1 MLNKLSLSF
10 VFILAMTFMSC
21 QKAAEVQSNN
31 NNNPGT
37 PINKV
42 APDGFNYQT
51 TKAVAVSIS
60 ALTNTNKPI
69 AGVPVS
75 VYSTA
80 NGTIGQLL
88 FKGITNAQ
96 GQIVTRATI
105 PSYMDTVVV
114 DANFVGLI
122 HNALVTVVGNSLNC
136 ILGGSNGY
144 GGNVVGTL
152 SMNESKSAAIANT
165 IIRGTNSVNGT
176 HVSMDLNGIKTDTK
190 FSYLGDYDNSG
201 KPKYLT
207 TPGDEISVDMLNT
220 INVSLPESYKVPNLH
235 PEYITKDATS
245 NIVII
250 EDAEVWLTFTY
261 EGAGYKN
268 ALGFYTYDSK
278 TPPQSVADID
288 EITFVFPNASLK
300 GSGGNLNSGDKVN
313 IGKFKAGTT
322 IGLVLFQDAWNGRNV
337 SVGATALF
345 SNENLNPEKDE
356 SLRKHNVLLKYKDT
370 YIIGF
375 EDITRDNYSCDQDFN
390 DLMIYATSNPIT
402 AIDTDGVKDAEKP
415 VDTDGDGV
423 MDVFDVYPS
432 DPERAYINY
441 YPSKDN
447 WGTLAFEDMF
457 PSSGDYDMNDLVIS
471 YRYTMV
477 SNAKNDVVEMTAEY
491 QPLANGAAYHN
502 GFGVQFPF
510 APDMIKSATG
520 QKVTSNLS
528 KLNGN
533 GTEAGQKKAVIM
545 AIDDVSAWLFNPGGA
560 YFANTRMEYD
570 KVTTPPVSI
579 FISFVTPISSSTLDI
594 ANNNPFLVSNQRR
607 PYEVHL
613 PGFAPT
619 DLADLSLLG
628 TGEDNSDPK
637 SNRYYVTKDNH
648 PWALNFASGF
658 VHPIENAAIND
669 AYLHFFDWAQSGG
682 TSYRDWYSNTGSGY
696 RNTSKLFTK

>member
-1 MLNKLSLSF
+1 MLNKSITF
-10 VFILAMTFMSC
+10 VFILALTVMSC

-31 NNNPGT
+31 ANPST
-37 PINKV
+37 PVNKV

-60 ALTNTNKPI
+60 TLTNTNKPI
-69 AGVPVS
+69 SGVPVT
-75 VYSTA
+75 VYSLA
-80 NGTIGQLL
+80 NGTRGQLL
-88 FKGITNAQ
+88 FKGISNAQ
-96 GQIVTRATI
+96 GQIVTRASI

-114 DANFVGLI
+114 DANFVGLV
-122 HNALVTVVGNSLNC
+122 HNVLVSVNGNSLNC
-136 ILGGSNGY
+136 ILGGLEGY

-152 SMNESKSAAIANT
+152 SVNESKSANIANT
-165 IIRGTNSVNGT
+165 IIRGTNSANGT
-176 HVSMDLNGIKTDTK
+176 TVTMDLNGIKTDTK

-207 TPGDEISVDMLNT
+207 NPGDEITVDMLNT

-245 NIVII
+245 NIVIK
-250 EDAEVWLTFTY
+250 EDADVWLTFTY
-261 EGAGYKN
+261 EGAGYRN

-278 TPPQSVADID
+278 TPPQSVADIN
-288 EITFVFPNASLK
+288 EIKFVFPNASLK
-300 GSGGNLNSGDKVN
+300 NSGGSLNSGDKVK
-313 IGKFKAGTT
+313 IGTFKAGTT
-322 IGLVLFQDAWNGRNV
+322 IGLVLFQDAWNGKDV

-345 SNENLNPEKDE
+345 SDPNLNPEPNVD
-356 SLRKHNVLLKYKDT
+356 LRKHNVMLKYNDT

-375 EDITRDNYSCDQDFN
+375 EDIRRDNYSCDQDFN
-390 DLMIYATSNPIT
+390 DLMIYATSNPVT

-423 MDVFDVYPS
+423 MDIFDVYPT
-432 DPERAYINY
+432 DPERAYVNY
-441 YPSKDN
+441 YPAKDT

-471 YRYTMV
+471 YRYTMI
-477 SNAKNDVVEMTAEY
+477 SNGQNNVVEMNAEY

-510 APDMIKSATG
+510 ASNLIKSVTG
-520 QKVTSNLS
+520 QKVTSNLA
-528 KLNGN
+528 KFNAN
-533 GTEAGQKKAVIM
+533 GTEAGQTKAVIM
-545 AIDDVSAWLFNPGGA
+545 PYDDVSAFLFNPGGA
-560 YFANTRMEYD
+560 YFANTRMEFD
-570 KVTTPPVSI
+570 KVTTPPVSV

-628 TGEDNSDPK
+628 TGEDNSDPR

-658 VHPIENAAIND
+658 VHPIENAAINT

-696 RNTSKLFTK
+696 RNNSNLFTK

>member
-1 MLNKLSLSF
+1 MLNKSSLSF
-10 VFILAMTFMSC
+10 VFILALTLISC

-31 NNNPGT
+31 PNPTT
-37 PINKV
+37 PVNKV

-69 AGVPVS
+69 AGVPIS
-75 VYSTA
+75 VYSTKA
-80 NGTIGQLL
+80 AGIGQLL
-88 FKGITNAQ
+88 FKGVTNAQ

-122 HNALVTVVGNSLNC
+122 HNALVTVNGNSLNC
-136 ILGGSNGY
+136 ILGGADGY

-152 SMNESKSAAIANT
+152 SANESKSANIANT

-176 HVSMDLNGIKTDTK
+176 TVTMDLNGIKTDTK
-190 FSYLGDYDNSG
+190 FSYLGNYDGSG
-201 KPKYLT
+201 KPNYLT
-207 TPGDEISVDMLNT
+207 TPGDEITVDMLNT
-220 INVSLPESYKVPNLH
+220 INVSLPEGYKVPNLH

-245 NIVII
+245 NIVIK

-261 EGAGYKN
+261 EGAGYRN

-278 TPPQSVADID
+278 TPPQSLA
-288 EITFVFPNASLK
+288 EIAEIKFVFPNASLK
-300 GSGGNLNSGDKVN
+300 NSGGSLISGDKVK
-313 IGKFKAGTT
+313 IGTFKAGTT
-322 IGLVLFQDAWNGRNV
+322 IGLVLFQDAWNGKDV

-345 SNENLNPEKDE
+345 SDPNLNPEPNVD
-356 SLRKHNVLLKYKDT
+356 LRKHNVMLKYNNT

-375 EDITRDNYSCDQDFN
+375 EDIRRDYGSCDQDFN
-390 DLMIYATSNPIT
+390 DLMFYATSNPIT

-423 MDVFDVYPS
+423 MDIFDVYPT

-441 YPSKDN
+441 YPSKDT

-457 PSSGDYDMNDLVIS
+457 PSSGDYDLNDLVMS
-471 YRYTMV
+471 YRYTMI
-477 SNAKNDVVEMTAEY
+477 SNARNNVVEMNAEY
-491 QPLANGAAYHN
+491 QPLANGASYHN
-502 GFGVQFPF
+502 AFGIQFPF
-510 APDMIKSATG
+510 ASNLIKSVTG
-520 QKVTSNLS
+520 QKVTSNLV
-528 KLNGN
+528 KFNAN
-533 GTEAGQKKAVIM
+533 GTEAGQSKAVIM
-545 AIDDVSAWLFNPGGA
+545 PYDDVSAFLFNPGGA
-560 YFANTRMEYD
+560 YFANTRMEFD
-570 KVTTPPVSI
+570 KVTTPAITV
-579 FISFVTPISSSTLDI
+579 FISFVTPISTGTLDI

-607 PYEVHL
+607 THEVHL

-619 DLADLSLLG
+619 DLADLKLLG
-628 TGEDNSDPK
+628 TGEDNSDPS

-658 VHPIENAAIND
+658 THPVESAAINT

-696 RNTSKLFTK
+696 RNNSNLFTK

>member
-1 MLNKLSLSF
+1 MLNKLSLSL
-10 VFILAMTFMSC
+10 VFILALTVMSC
-21 QKAAEVQSNN
+21 QKAADVQSS
-31 NNNPGT
+31 NPNPT
-37 PINKV
+37 APVNKV

-60 ALTNTNKPI
+60 TLTNTNKPI
-69 AGVPVS
+69 PGVPVN

-96 GQIVTRATI
+96 GQIVTRASI

-114 DANFVGLI
+114 DASFVGLV
-122 HNALVTVVGNSLNC
+122 HNVLVSVNSNSLNC
-136 ILGGSNGY
+136 ILGGSEGY

-152 SMNESKSAAIANT
+152 SVNESKSAAIANT

-176 HVSMDLNGIKTDTK
+176 TVSMDLNGVKTDTK
-190 FSYLGDYDNSG
+190 FSYLGDYDGSG

-207 TPGDEISVDMLNT
+207 TPGDEITVDMLNT
-220 INVSLPESYKVPNLH
+220 INVSLPESYKVPKLH

-245 NIVII
+245 NIVIK

-261 EGAGYKN
+261 EGAGYRN

-278 TPPQSVADID
+278 TPPQSVADIA
-288 EITFVFPNASLK
+288 EIKFVFPNASMK
-300 GSGGNLNSGDKVN
+300 SSGGNLTSGDKVK
-313 IGKFKAGTT
+313 IGTFKAGTT
-322 IGLVLFQDAWNGRNV
+322 IGLVLFQDAWNGKDV

-345 SNENLNPEKDE
+345 SNENLNPESNAD
-356 SLRKHNVLLKYKDT
+356 LRKHNVMLKYNDT

-375 EDITRDNYSCDQDFN
+375 EDIRRDYGSCDQDFN

-402 AIDTDGVKDAEKP
+402 AIDNSGVKDAEKP

-432 DPERAYINY
+432 DPERAYVNY
-441 YPSKDN
+441 YPSKDV

-457 PSSGDYDMNDLVIS
+457 PSSGDYDLNDLVMS
-471 YRYTMV
+471 YRYTMI
-477 SNAKNDVVEMTAEY
+477 SNAKNDVVEMNAEY

-502 GFGVQFPF
+502 AFAVQFPF
-510 APDMIKSATG
+510 ASNLIKSVTG
-520 QKVTSNLS
+520 QKVSTGLA

-533 GTEAGQKKAVIM
+533 GTEAGQSKAVIM
-545 AIDDVSAWLFNPGGA
+545 PFDDVSAVLFNPGGA
-560 YFANTRMEYD
+560 FFANTRMDYD
-570 KVTTPPVSI
+570 KVSTAPISV
-579 FISFVTPISSSTLDI
+579 FISFTAPISTSTLDI

-637 SNRYYVTKDNH
+637 TNRYYVTKDNH

-658 VHPIENAAIND
+658 THPIESAAINT

-696 RNTSKLFTK
+696 RNNSNLFNK

>member
-10 VFILAMTFMSC
+10 VLILALTVMSC
-21 QKAAEVQSNN
+21 QKAADLQSNN
-31 NNNPGT
+31 NNPAT

-75 VYSTA
+75 VYSTV

-88 FKGITNAQ
+88 FKGVTNAQ
-96 GQIVTRATI
+96 GQINTRASI

-122 HNALVTVVGNSLNC
+122 HNALVTVNGKSLNC
-136 ILGGSNGY
+136 ILGGADGY

-152 SMNESKSAAIANT
+152 SVNESKSATIANT

-176 HVSMDLNGIKTDTK
+176 HVTMDLNGIKTDTK
-190 FSYLGDYDNSG
+190 FSYLGDYDGSG

-207 TPGDEISVDMLNT
+207 KPGDEISVDMLNT
-220 INVSLPESYKVPNLH
+220 INVSLPESYKVPKLH

-261 EGAGYKN
+261 EGAGYRN

-278 TPPQSVADID
+278 TPPQSVADIN
-288 EITFVFPNASLK
+288 EIKFVFPNTSMRF
-300 GSGGNLNSGDKVN
+300 SGGSLNSGDKVN
-313 IGKFKAGTT
+313 IGTFKAGTT
-322 IGLVLFQDAWNGRNV
+322 IGLVLFQDAWNGKDV

-356 SLRKHNVLLKYKDT
+356 SLRRHNVMLKYKDT

-375 EDITRDNYSCDQDFN
+375 EDIQRDNWSCDQDFN

-402 AIDTDGVKDAEKP
+402 AIDTDGVQDAEKP

-423 MDVFDVYPS
+423 MDVFDAYPS

-441 YPSKDN
+441 YPSKDV

-457 PSSGDYDMNDLVIS
+457 PSSGDYDLNDLVMS
-471 YRYTMV
+471 YRYTMI
-477 SNAKNDVVEMTAEY
+477 SNAKNDIVEMNAEY
-491 QPLANGAAYHN
+491 QPLANGAAYKN
-502 GFGVQFPF
+502 AFGVQFPF
-510 APDMIKSATG
+510 AADLIKSATG
-520 QKVTSNLS
+520 QKVSTGLS

-533 GTEAGQKKAVIM
+533 GTEAGQSKAVIM
-545 AIDDVSAWLFNPGGA
+545 PFDDVSAVLFNPGGA
-560 YFANTRMEYD
+560 YFANTRMDFD
-570 KVTTPPVSI
+570 KVTTAPISV
-579 FISFVTPISSSTLDI
+579 FISFVTPISTNTLDI

-607 PYEVHL
+607 AYEVHL

-619 DLADLSLLG
+619 DLADVKLLG

-658 VHPIENAAIND
+658 THPIESAAINT

-696 RNTSKLFTK
+696 RNNSNLFTK

>member
-1 MLNKLSLSF
+1 
-10 VFILAMTFMSC
+10 
-21 QKAAEVQSNN
+21 
-31 NNNPGT
+31 
-37 PINKV
+37 
-42 APDGFNYQT
+42 
-51 TKAVAVSIS
+51 
-60 ALTNTNKPI
+60 
-69 AGVPVS
+69 
-75 VYSTA
+75 
-80 NGTIGQLL
+80 
-88 FKGITNAQ
+88 
-96 GQIVTRATI
+96 
-105 PSYMDTVVV
+105 
-114 DANFVGLI
+114 
-122 HNALVTVVGNSLNC
+122 
-136 ILGGSNGY
+136 
-144 GGNVVGTL
+144 
-152 SMNESKSAAIANT
+152 
-165 IIRGTNSVNGT
+165 
-176 HVSMDLNGIKTDTK
+176 MDLNGIKTDTK

-245 NIVII
+245 NIVIK

-261 EGAGYKN
+261 EGAGYRN

-278 TPPQSVADID
+278 TPPQSVADIS
-288 EITFVFPNASLK
+288 EIKFVFPNASLK
-300 GSGGNLNSGDKVN
+300 GSGGNLNSGDKVK
-313 IGKFKAGTT
+313 IGTFKAGTT
-322 IGLVLFQDAWNGRNV
+322 IGLVLFQDAWNSKDV

-345 SNENLNPEKDE
+345 SNPNLNPEPNED
-356 SLRKHNVLLKYKDT
+356 LRKHNVMLKYNNT

-375 EDITRDNYSCDQDFN
+375 EDIRRDSWSCDQDFN
-390 DLMIYATSNPIT
+390 DLMIYATSNPVT

-432 DPERAYINY
+432 DPERAYVNY
-441 YPSKDN
+441 YPSKDV

-471 YRYTMV
+471 YRYTMI
-477 SNAKNDVVEMTAEY
+477 SNARNNVVEMNAEY

-510 APDMIKSATG
+510 ASNLIKSVTG
-520 QKVTSNLS
+520 QKVTSNLA
-528 KLNGN
+528 KFNAN
-533 GTEAGQKKAVIM
+533 GTEAGQSKAVIM
-545 AIDDVSAWLFNPGGA
+545 PYDDVSAFLFNPGGA

-570 KVTTPPVSI
+570 KVTTPPVSV
-579 FISFVTPISSSTLDI
+579 FISFVTPISTSTLDI

-658 VHPIENAAIND
+658 VHPIENAAINT

-696 RNTSKLFTK
+696 RNNSNLFTK